1 MQRLTVKICQKLLSV
16 FLTLKLNQQYQRI
29 KKSLDRNIK
38 LSDGGGLYLL
48 LDKKN
53 GVYWRFDYVRPIT
66 KKRATIAIGVYP
78 ACSLAKARSKRNE
91 FREQLTQN
99 LDPQF

>member
-1 MQRLTVKICQKLLSV
+1 MPKVIISLSDSKIKSV
-16 FLTLKLNQQYQRI
+16 ISTH

-38 LSDGGGLYLL
+38 LSDGGSLYLL
-48 LDKKN
+48 LDKKD

-78 ACSLAKARSKRNE
+78 AYSLAKARSKRNE